1 MNRFVGQTLKSVTT
15 TQDTATL
22 DELRELIDGGSLR
35 PVIDHV
41 VGLEQAPQ
49 AVALVES
56 GSPAGKVIVRV
67 LEPDS
72 SGA

>member
-1 MNRFVGQTLKSVTT
+1 MNIFVGQSLKSVTT

-22 DELRELIDGGSLR
+22 DELRELIDGGHLK
-35 PVIDHV
+35 PVVDQV

-49 AVALVES
+49 AVALVEH

-67 LEPDS
+67 LEPHD
-72 SGA
+72 AA